1 MANSKISALPE
12 GTPTATD
19 AIPYINDM
27 GGTPV
32 EMRTSLT
39 LFLAGLRGLTEAVHV
54 LTDLAADGAIVIP
67 WASGRIFEIDTQG
80 FDITGIS
87 ESNGAGAG
95 FRFEGSLHIINSGAT
110 DSACDL
116 AGIAHGLSGVLTVPA
131 GEEDLV
137 LIWSTNP

>member
-1 MANSKISALPE
+1 MANSKISALTP
-12 GTPTATD
+12 GTPTGTD
-19 AIPYINDM
+19 VIPYIDDM
-27 GGTPV
+27 GGTPA
-32 EMRTSLT
+32 EMHTTVTT
-39 LFLAGLRGLTEAVHV
+39 LWQVFRSFNETVVA

-67 WASGRIFEIDTQG
+67 WASGRRFEIDTAG

-95 FRFEGSLHIINSGAT
+95 FRYEGSLHIINSGAT

-137 LIWSTNP
+137 LLWSTNP